1 MQTFPVSNS
10 FSKFHFYS
18 NHNCSNMVATIQI
31 ASRFCEQVG
40 EYQFFLTNTW
50 LPAGCGLGLECQKL
64 YKITFQHHTQCTQ
77 THTQIDLDYWYS
89 IQYFQALLE
98 HMSFTCSVKPL
109 LSSCFLCSLLIPCVR
124 PYDINSPLKA

>member
-10 FSKFHFYS
+10 FFKFHFYS

-31 ASRFCEQVG
+31 ASRFCKQVG
-40 EYQFFLTNTW
+40 EYKFFLTNSW

-77 THTQIDLDYWYS
+77 THTHRDRLG
-89 IQYFQALLE
+89 LLVKHSVFSSTFGAYVF
-98 HMSFTCSVKPL
+98 HMFCKATVIKLFPL
-109 LSSCFLCSLLIPCVR
+109 
-124 PYDINSPLKA
+124 